1 MPTRI
6 RDLKDSDFEPL
17 NTTKNKNVM
26 RYNASTGK
34 FDIIEIDSVLGYAL
48 SIPQSFTNTIQDQ
61 IDIQNVQLGGID
73 GGSF

>member
-17 NTTKNKNVM
+17 NRTKNKNVM

-34 FDIIEIDSVLGYAL
+34 FDVIDIDSVLAYA
-48 SIPQSFTNTIQDQ
+48 STIPQSFTNTIQDQ
-61 IDIQNVQLGGID
+61 IDIQNIQFGGID
-73 GGSF
+73 AGSF